1 MKRSLSKIVSI
12 FLLCVSILT
21 LSACK
26 AEEKS
31 FILATTTS
39 TYDSGL
45 LDYLLPHF
53 KEKTNIEVK
62 VVPKGT
68 GAAIELA
75 KNGDADCLLVHA
87 KSKEEAFI
95 EEGFGLER
103 FDVMYNDFVIIGP
116 KGDPAGLKE
125 KANSDPVQ
133 AFKLL
138 SETGSTFV
146 SRGDDS
152 GTHTKEKAIWS
163 EAGIEPSGKWYVS
176 AGKGMGDVIQM
187 SEEMEGYTLTD
198 RATYLSMKDKLN
210 LEVVTEKNDILYNQY
225 GVIRLN
231 PDKNDVKKAE
241 ADEFIQWILGEEAQ
255 KLIAEYGKEKFGQAL
270 FTPNAK

>member
-1 MKRSLSKIVSI
+1 MKKSLSKIVSI

-45 LDYLLPHF
+45 LDYLLPYF

-116 KGDPAGLKE
+116 KGDPAGLME

-133 AFKLL
+133 ALKLL
-138 SETGSTFV
+138 SETSSTFV

-152 GTHTKEKAIWS
+152 GTHTKEKSIWS
-163 EAGIEPSGKWYVS
+163 EAGIEPSGQWYVS

-187 SEEMEGYTLTD
+187 AEEMEGYTLTD
-198 RATYLSMKDKLN
+198 RATYLSMKEKLS

-231 PDKNDVKKAE
+231 PDKNDVKTAE
-241 ADEFIQWILGEEAQ
+241 AVEFIEWILSEEAQ
-255 KLIAEYGKEKFGQAL
+255 TLIAEYGKEKFGQPL

>member
-1 MKRSLSKIVSI
+1 MKKILSLFLSTILLVSV
-12 FLLCVSILT
+12 LV
-21 LSACK
+21 LSTGCK
-26 AEEKS
+26 QEEKS

-45 LDYLLPHF
+45 LDYLLPYF
-53 KEKTNIEVK
+53 QDETGIEVK

-95 EEGFGLER
+95 EEGYGLER
-103 FDVMYNDFVIIGP
+103 YDVMYNDFVMVGP
-116 KGDPAGLKE
+116 AEDPAGLKE
-125 KANSDPVQ
+125 NANTDPMKAL
-133 AFKLL
+133 KLV
-138 SETGSTFV
+138 SETGATFV

-152 GTHTKEKAIWS
+152 GTHTKEKALWA
-163 EAGIEPSGKWYVS
+163 EAGVEPAGDWYVS
-176 AGKGMGDVIQM
+176 AGKGMGDVLQM
-187 SEEMEGYTLTD
+187 TDEMQGYTLTD
-198 RATYLSMKDKLN
+198 RATYLSMKDDLE
-210 LEVVTEKNDILYNQY
+210 LEVVTEKHDILYNQY

-231 PDKNDVKKAE
+231 PDKNDIKQEE
-241 ADEFIQWILGEEAQ
+241 ANEFIDWILGEEAQ
-255 KLIAEYGKEKFGQAL
+255 GLIAEYGIEKFGQAL

>member
-1 MKRSLSKIVSI
+1 MKKFVSMVLS
-12 FLLCVSILT
+12 SILLVGLLVGT
-21 LSACK
+21 TGCK
-26 AEEKS
+26 SEEKS

-45 LDYLLPHF
+45 LDYLLPYF
-53 KEKTNIEVK
+53 QEETDIEVK

-103 FDVMYNDFVIIGP
+103 YDVMYNDFVIIGP
-116 KGDPAGLKE
+116 ADDPADIKE
-125 KANSDPVQ
+125 KANSNPME
-133 AFKLL
+133 ALKLIA
-138 SETGSTFV
+138 ETNSVFV

-152 GTHTKEKAIWS
+152 GTHTKEKALWA
-163 EAGIEPSGKWYVS
+163 EAEVEPEGDWYVS

-187 SEEMEGYTLTD
+187 AEEMLGYTLTD
-198 RATYLSMKDKLN
+198 RATYLSMKDKIELQ
-210 LEVVTEKNDILYNQY
+210 VVTEKHDILYNQY

-231 PDKNDVKKAE
+231 PDKSKIKKEE
-241 ADEFIQWILGEEAQ
+241 ADKFIDWILDEEAQ
-255 KLIAEYGKEKFGQAL
+255 ELIAEYGKEKFGQPL